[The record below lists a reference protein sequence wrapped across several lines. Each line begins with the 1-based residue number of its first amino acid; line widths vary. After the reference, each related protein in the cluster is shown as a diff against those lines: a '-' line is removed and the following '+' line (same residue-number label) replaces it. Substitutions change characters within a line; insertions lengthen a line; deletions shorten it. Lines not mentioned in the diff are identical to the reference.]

1 MVYFTFDTD
10 VLDIKEYI
18 SSGII
23 ESYVLN
29 AVSEQ
34 ERREVE
40 CMSKIYPE
48 IQQELTLTQNQ
59 IEQLAS
65 SFRID
70 PPADLKMKVMAK
82 ITQTEQDEL
91 RTVKAEAKVI
101 ELNSASS
108 TNNSRTWKKIAAVAI
123 VAVVATGALFV
134 KSKTDLSQ
142 LESKAVAIE
151 ESAKENLF
159 AMQSELE
166 QYQQEKKFLLHDAT
180 IAVPLSGTLVSPD
193 SKMKIYWN
201 SIEKRLLMAGMN
213 LPATSKELQ
222 YQLWAIVDG
231 VPVDLG
237 VFDLP
242 KQQDILSRN
251 TDVKNVQAFAVTLET
266 KGGNPTPNLE
276 QLYVI
281 GNV

>member
-1 MVYFTFDTD
+1 VVYFTFDTD

-65 SFRID
+65 SFKID

-82 ITQTEQDEL
+82 IAQTEQDEL

-180 IAVPLSGTLVSPD
+180 IAVPLSGTPVSPD

>member
-1 MVYFTFDTD
+1 VVYFTFDTD

-65 SFRID
+65 YFKID

-82 ITQTEQDEL
+82 IAQTEQDEL

-180 IAVPLSGTLVSPD
+180 IAVPLSGTPVSPD